1 MAEGTE
7 PIREEIAALRDS
19 MSATV
24 YQIEAQVRGAVDER
38 VERVHRATD
47 VGHLVSAHPW
57 RAVGAAVALG
67 FLIGRRRGR

>member
-24 YQIEAQVRGAVDER
+24 AQIESQVRTTLDEK
-38 VERVHRATD
+38 VEQVHRVTD
-47 VGHLVSAHPW
+47 LRHLIADHPW
-57 RAVGAAVALG
+57 QAMGLAVAVGY
-67 FLIGRRRGR
+67 LIGRR